1 MSTIQDLMNSIANM
15 EGFNVSGSIASRYNN
30 PGNLRYAPT
39 QSGVANTASGQFAT
53 FATPQ
58 DGWNALQSYI
68 ENNAVSGMDLQSFIY
83 KYAPPTENNTS
94 GYLNTVSSQLG
105 VDPSISL
112 SDLIN
117 GTSNNSDSN
126 SSSVDLSSVT
136 GLDSTTLGFIGAIAL
151 VGLISLK
158 S

>member
-1 MSTIQDLMNSIANM
+1 MNSIANM
-15 EGFNVSGSIASRYNN
+15 EGFNVSGSIANRYNN

-39 QSGVANTASGQFAT
+39 QSGSANTASGQFAT

-68 ENNAVSGMDLQSFIY
+68 ENNAASGMDLQSFIY

-126 SSSVDLSSVT
+126 SSSVDLSSIT
-136 GLDSTTLGFIGAIAL
+136 GLDSTTLGVIGAIAL

-158 S
+158 A

>member
-15 EGFNVSGSIASRYNN
+15 EGFNVSGSIANRYNN

-39 QSGVANTASGQFAT
+39 QSGSANTASGQFAT

-68 ENNAVSGMDLQSFIY
+68 ENNAASGMDLQSFIY

-126 SSSVDLSSVT
+126 SSSVDLSSIT
-136 GLDSTTLGFIGAIAL
+136 GLDSTTLGVIGAIAL

-158 S
+158 A